1 MFPHL
6 IYYLSDKIKLLT
18 LDLQTC
24 LIHISKARVNLT
36 HEQYHAFPLK
46 KQLKNQQLYTINL

>member
-18 LDLQTC
+18 LDLQTY
-24 LIHISKARVNLT
+24 LIRISKARVNLT

-46 KQLKNQQLYTINL
+46 KAT